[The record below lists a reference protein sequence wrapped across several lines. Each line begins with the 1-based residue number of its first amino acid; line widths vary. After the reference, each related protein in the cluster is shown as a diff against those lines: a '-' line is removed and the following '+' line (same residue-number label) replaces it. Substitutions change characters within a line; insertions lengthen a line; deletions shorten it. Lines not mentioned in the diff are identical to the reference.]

1 MKRSSFLSH
10 SNRKNILN
18 NEYTQNYTPRY
29 TCYYIV
35 NKEKKTRLK
44 ITNQK
49 YATYLHRLLDDDFP
63 SLRKSQR
70 LILKNSQKFSRNRK
84 NNNSISKTVN
94 STNFS
99 TPSKKETKIQN
110 LKIKIPPK
118 KSYSKQKIKILR
130 TSNKNTKYTENKKND
145 FNHHEK
151 ILQKFYEYDKTFS
164 KIKNLIKRKKSL
176 DLKKYQDNFVKLS
189 QNHLSKNNMM
199 RFISELNEIR
209 KSAEM
214 IKPLPPINLPALIIN
229 SLKENENKEKKDVE
243 NKRYAEA
250 EKYEKEMYKI
260 RQSNKKRSVLFR
272 RNENNGLF
280 KSYNCF
286 PEYIVN
292 TPKKSIKK
300 KIKCE

>member
-110 LKIKIPPK
+110 LKIKIFPK
-118 KSYSKQKIKILR
+118 KSYSKQKIKILS
-130 TSNKNTKYTENKKND
+130 TSNKNTKYTESKKFD
-145 FNHHEK
+145 FNRHEK

-272 RNENNGLF
+272 RNENKALF

-292 TPKKSIKK
+292 TPKKSIK
-300 KIKCE
+300 

>member
-110 LKIKIPPK
+110 LKIKISPK

-130 TSNKNTKYTENKKND
+130 TSNKNTKYTENKKFD
-145 FNHHEK
+145 FNRHEK

-292 TPKKSIKK
+292 TPKKSIK
-300 KIKCE
+300 

>member
-18 NEYTQNYTPRY
+18 NEYTHNYTPRY

-70 LILKNSQKFSRNRK
+70 LILKNSRKFSRNRK

-99 TPSKKETKIQN
+99 TPSKKETKIKN
-110 LKIKIPPK
+110 LKIKIFPK
-118 KSYSKQKIKILR
+118 KYYSKQIIKILS
-130 TSNKNTKYTENKKND
+130 TSNKNTKYTENKKFD
-145 FNHHEK
+145 FNLHEK

-176 DLKKYQDNFVKLS
+176 DLKKYQENFVKLS

-243 NKRYAEA
+243 NRRYAEA

-292 TPKKSIKK
+292 TPKKSIK
-300 KIKCE
+300 

>member
-70 LILKNSQKFSRNRK
+70 LILKNSRKFSRNRK

-99 TPSKKETKIQN
+99 TPSKKETKIKN
-110 LKIKIPPK
+110 LKIKISPK
-118 KSYSKQKIKILR
+118 KSYSKQKIKILS
-130 TSNKNTKYTENKKND
+130 TSNKNTKYTENKKFD
-145 FNHHEK
+145 FNRHEK

-272 RNENNGLF
+272 RNENKGLF

-292 TPKKSIKK
+292 TPKKNIK
-300 KIKCE
+300 